1 MTDRKTLT
9 LVTTEW
15 VKIVQDSLSQL
26 VTMSVKMANEIA
38 ELRAR
43 VAALEAA
50 TPAPQEEPTPYER

>member
-26 VTMSVKMANEIA
+26 VTMSVKMANEIT

-50 TPAPQEEPTPYER
+50 TPAPQEETT

>member
-26 VTMSVKMANEIA
+26 VTMSVKMANEIT

-50 TPAPQEEPTPYER
+50 TPAPQEEVTP

>member
-26 VTMSVKMANEIA
+26 VTMSVKMADEIT

-50 TPAPQEEPTPYER
+50 TPAPQEEH

>member
-26 VTMSVKMANEIA
+26 VTMSVKMADEIT

-50 TPAPQEEPTPYER
+50 TPAPQEEAE

>member
-26 VTMSVKMANEIA
+26 VTMSVKMADEIT

-50 TPAPQEEPTPYER
+50 TPAPQEETT

>member
-26 VTMSVKMANEIA
+26 VTMSVKMADEIT

-50 TPAPQEEPTPYER
+50 TPAPQEEAQP

>member
-26 VTMSVKMANEIA
+26 VTMSVKMADEIT

-50 TPAPQEEPTPYER
+50 TPAPQEEPTP

>member
-26 VTMSVKMANEIA
+26 VTMSVKMADEIT

-50 TPAPQEEPTPYER
+50 TPAPQEEVTP

>member
-26 VTMSVKMANEIA
+26 VTMSVKMADEIT

-50 TPAPQEEPTPYER
+50 TPAPPEEPTP

>member
-26 VTMSVKMANEIA
+26 VTMSVKMADEIT

-50 TPAPQEEPTPYER
+50 TPAPQEEPTT

>member
-26 VTMSVKMANEIA
+26 VTMSVKMADEIT

-50 TPAPQEEPTPYER
+50 TPAPQEETTP